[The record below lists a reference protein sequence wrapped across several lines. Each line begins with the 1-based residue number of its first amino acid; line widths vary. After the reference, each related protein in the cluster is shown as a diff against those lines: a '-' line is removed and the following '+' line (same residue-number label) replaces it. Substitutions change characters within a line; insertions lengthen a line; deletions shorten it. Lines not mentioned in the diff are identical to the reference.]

1 MNPIVVYETVEVAY
15 PYKLRGVDQSAPG
28 INTGLLWSP
37 PTSKIPNV
45 GLPATAAVETRHGG
59 IRLGMASL
67 HNRSGG
73 VAVVGIG
80 GRIPGYLWL
89 AGQWTEGTT
98 TFTDDTTD
106 AQDAGATDFPLETTT
121 ADSGYVILCRIPFNA
136 ISIDVGTASVDA
148 VSVAREVR
156 YNIGDTWQAAPAN
169 LFLQDNS
176 ATNYAITTT
185 PATESVIVWEPWVDW
200 TQTLTDGGLGTN
212 IPKGYYAI
220 NVRATDAPGTT
231 AGVADALSIYRLYFL
246 TEAVADNG
254 VYEVAPVGEHKLP
267 VECDALV
274 AFFSVANA
282 GNRVLC
288 QVRSGG

>member
-1 MNPIVVYETVEVAY
+1 MNPIVVYDTIETFY
-15 PYKLRGVDQSAPG
+15 PYKLRGIDQSAPG
-28 INTGLLWSP
+28 NNAGLLWSP
-37 PTSKIPNV
+37 PTSKLLNT
-45 GLPATAAVETRHGG
+45 GLPTTASVETRHGG

-80 GRIPGYLWL
+80 GRIPGMFWK
-89 AGQWTEGTT
+89 AGQWVDATT
-98 TFTDDTTD
+98 TYTDDTDD
-106 AQDAGATDFPLETTT
+106 AQDVGTADFPLETTT
-121 ADSGYVILCRIPFNA
+121 NNDGYVILSRLPFNA

-148 VSVAREVR
+148 VSVARALR
-156 YNIGDTWQAAPAN
+156 YNIGDTWQTAPAN
-169 LFLQDNS
+169 LFLQDNA
-176 ATNYAITTT
+176 ATNYAATTT
-185 PATESVIVWEPWVDW
+185 TATESVIVWGPWVDW

-246 TEAVADNG
+246 TEALADNG
-254 VYEVAPVGEHKLP
+254 VYEASPVGEHKLP
-267 VECDALV
+267 PECDALV

>member
-1 MNPIVVYETVEVAY
+1 MNPIVVYETVEVSY
-15 PYKLRGVDQSAPG
+15 PYKLRGLNQSDPG
-28 INTGLLWSP
+28 NNAGLLWSP
-37 PTSKIPNV
+37 PQWNAPNA
-45 GLPATAAVETRHGG
+45 GLPTTAAVATRHGG

-73 VAVVGIG
+73 VATVGIG
-80 GRIPGYLWL
+80 GRIPGYLWI
-89 AGQWTEGTT
+89 AGQWVDATT

-121 ADSGYVILCRIPFNA
+121 NSDGFIIGCRILFNA
-136 ISIDVGTASVDA
+136 ISIDVGTASVGSPVRA
-148 VSVAREVR
+148 LR
-156 YNIGDTWQAAPAN
+156 YNIGDTWQTAPAN

-185 PATESVIVWEPWVDW
+185 TATESVTVWDPWVDW
-200 TQTLTDGGLGTN
+200 TQSLTDGGLGVGL
-212 IPKGYYAI
+212 PKGYYYV
-220 NVRATDAPGTT
+220 NMRATTAGST

-254 VYEVAPVGEHKLP
+254 VYEASLVGEHKLP
-267 VECDALV
+267 PECDALV